1 MEANIL
7 DSIDPRQLGAALQ
20 RSRKRKGLTQD
31 DAAKAIDVARTT
43 LVAIEKGERRIKS
56 TELLKLARAYGS
68 PITDFVVPRPIVQP
82 FNSVQFRGPTILS
95 EQDRIDIQPGLNEFE
110 DLCRKYLELEDIARS
125 PMNRK
130 YPAEYS
136 MKGFSIEQAA
146 ENVAME
152 ERNRLNLGDGPIL
165 NLQNMMEQDIGLRL
179 FFLDMPSKF
188 SGIYYFDDQ
197 LGGCIAINR
206 KHPLERRRMSIAHD
220 YAHFLTSRHEAVFS
234 PEMPYRRIP
243 ESEKFASSFQM
254 YFLLPTSGLARRYND
269 LLRSKE
275 QVTLGDLSS
284 LAHYY
289 QVSFK
294 ALVLRLEGMKL
305 VLTGLADDIERQGF
319 KVQQAK
325 RQLGLVD
332 PISSESGLPSR
343 YLYLALEAYQKEK
356 IGESE
361 FMRFLGVDRLEAR
374 RIAET
379 LRQSEEPVEMDQ
391 ISSDMLALSFA

>member
-7 DSIDPRQLGAALQ
+7 DTLDPRQIGAALQ
-20 RSRKRKGLTQD
+20 RSRKRRGFTQD

-56 TELLKLARAYGS
+56 TELLQLARAYGS
-68 PITDFVVPRPIVQP
+68 PITDFVVSRPAIEP
-82 FNSVQFRGPTILS
+82 FNSPQFRGPTSLT
-95 EQDRIDIQPGLNEFE
+95 EQDRIDIQPSLNEFE
-110 DLCRKYLELEDIARS
+110 DLCRNYLYLEGIVGS
-125 PMNRK
+125 PINRK

-136 MKGFSIEQAA
+136 MKGLSSDQAA

-152 ERNRLNLGDGPIL
+152 ERQRLNLGDGPIP

-179 FFLDMPSKF
+179 FSLDMPSKF

-206 KHPLERRRMSIAHD
+206 KHPLERRRMSVAHE
-220 YAHFLTSRHEAVFS
+220 YAHFLTSRCEAVFT
-234 PEMPYRRIP
+234 PEKSYQRVP
-243 ESEKFASSFQM
+243 ESEKFACNFPM
-254 YFLLPTSGLARRYND
+254 FFLMPTSGLARRYND
-269 LLRSKE
+269 LLRTKE
-275 QVTLGDLSS
+275 QVTLGDLAS

-289 QVSFK
+289 LVSFK

-305 VLTGLADDIERQGF
+305 VRTGLANDIERQGF

-325 RQLGLVD
+325 RQLGLVQPVSD
-332 PISSESGLPSR
+332 ESGLPPR
-343 YLYLALEAYQKEK
+343 YLYLALEALQKEK
-356 IGESE
+356 IGEGE
-361 FMRFLGVDRLEAR
+361 FSRFLGVDRLEAR

-391 ISSDMLALSFA
+391 VSSDMLTIPLA

>member
-7 DSIDPRQLGAALQ
+7 DNIDPRQLGVALQ

-43 LVAIEKGERRIKS
+43 LVAIEKGERRVKS
-56 TELLKLARAYGS
+56 IELLQLARAYGS

-82 FNSVQFRGPTILS
+82 FNSPQFRGPTSLT
-95 EQDRIDIQPGLNEFE
+95 EQDRIDIQPSLNEFE
-110 DLCRKYLELEDIARS
+110 DLCRNYLDLEGIVGS

-130 YPAEYS
+130 YPAEYP
-136 MKGFSIEQAA
+136 MKGLSSDQAA

-152 ERNRLNLGDGPIL
+152 ERQRLNLGDGPIP

-179 FFLDMPSKF
+179 FFIDMPSKF
-188 SGIYYFDDQ
+188 SGVYYFDDQ

-206 KHPLERRRMSIAHD
+206 KHPLERRRMSIAHE
-220 YAHFLTSRHEAVFS
+220 YAHFLTSRSEAVFS
-234 PEMPYRRIP
+234 PEMSYLRVP
-243 ESEKFASSFQM
+243 ESEKFASSFPM

-289 QVSFK
+289 LVSFK

-305 VLTGLADDIERQGF
+305 VRTGLADDIERQGF

-325 RQLGLVD
+325 RQLGLID
-332 PISSESGLPSR
+332 NNSDESGLPSR
-343 YLYLALEAYQKEK
+343 YLYLALEAFQKEK

-361 FMRFLGVDRLEAR
+361 FMRFLGVDRLESR

-391 ISSDMLALSFA
+391 VSSDMLAFEFA